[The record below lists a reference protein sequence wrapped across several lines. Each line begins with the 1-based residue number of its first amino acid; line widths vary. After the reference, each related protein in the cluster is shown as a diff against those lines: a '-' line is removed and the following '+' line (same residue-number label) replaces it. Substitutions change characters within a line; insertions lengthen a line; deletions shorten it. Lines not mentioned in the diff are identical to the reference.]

1 MHFSFLRKKVT
12 KSYIENKA
20 TTVYKENQKEIKT
33 FHSQI
38 FIHAELI
45 SDCFQCQSL
54 FTLVN
59 KYCQWVYKLVIGHPW
74 RKFNDQ
80 WLPQLSVSFLSNW
93 SKTKAGSEPEER
105 GIVERKGKNVKF
117 LDKATVPRRINLREV
132 VLEAFGYLA
141 IK

>member
-1 MHFSFLRKKVT
+1 MLDAFQFSQKKVT

-20 TTVYKENQKEIKT
+20 TTVYNENQKEIKT

-45 SDCFQCQSL
+45 SDYFQCQSL

-80 WLPQLSVSFLSNW
+80 WLLNCQFLFLVIE
-93 SKTKAGSEPEER
+93 TKQ
-105 GIVERKGKNVKF
+105 KG
-117 LDKATVPRRINLREV
+117 
-132 VLEAFGYLA
+132 G
-141 IK
+141 